1 MNGAFF
7 YTLADGS
14 NHRQGGVFTAALPQ
28 PGRIPLFS
36 IPQDP
41 DSLAFAL
48 LSNSVAKNTL
58 TKTVAWMPHS
68 PHESEPPQ
76 PGGLRALGDPV
87 VLILSVGFIIAF
99 VLMSLFDIDLVADSI
114 SSGFAW
120 TALTLGTYFQL
131 LLIATFFIAIG
142 LACTPAAKA
151 KIGNLDTP
159 EMSTFKWLSI
169 ILCTLLAGGGVFFA
183 AGEPVYH
190 FVVSPPAFDAEAGTA
205 QAVSGALAQSFMH
218 WGFLAWAVLGSLTA
232 VVLAHAHYVK
242 GQPLQP
248 RTLLYP
254 VFGKRLMQGTLGG
267 IVDACCVIA
276 LVAGTVGPI
285 GFLATQV
292 SFGLHELFGLPEGY
306 IGQLIILALLA
317 SVYVASSLSGV
328 HRGIQML
335 SRFNV
340 FLALAIGAVIV
351 IFGPTLFLVNTYA
364 ASMGAYVSEFLSMA
378 TMTADTAPAWWM
390 KWWTVFFFAWFIG
403 YAPLMAIFVA
413 RISRGRSVREMIV
426 AVAVLAPIATTVWFT
441 LLGGSGIYY
450 QLTGAIDLTEALNNF
465 QFDVATL
472 TVAQALP
479 GGTLMA
485 LAILLLTTIFV
496 ATTGDSMSYA
506 IAMVSAGHD
515 RPNGIL
521 RAFWGIAMALMAA
534 ILLFMGAGQIGVL
547 QQFIVIT
554 AIPVS
559 LIILPSLWK
568 GPQAAYAMAREQ
580 GIID

>member
-1 MNGAFF
+1 
-7 YTLADGS
+7 
-14 NHRQGGVFTAALPQ
+14 
-28 PGRIPLFS
+28 
-36 IPQDP
+36 
-41 DSLAFAL
+41 
-48 LSNSVAKNTL
+48 
-58 TKTVAWMPHS
+58 MPHS
-68 PHESEPPQ
+68 PQRTSPPR
-76 PGGLRALGDPV
+76 GIRALGDPI
-87 VLILSVGFIIAF
+87 VLILSIGFIAAF
-99 VLMSLFDIDLVADSI
+99 VLLSLFDIDLVADSI
-114 SSGFAW
+114 STGFAW
-120 TALTLGTYFQL
+120 TAITLGTYFQL
-131 LLIATFFIAIG
+131 LLLATFFVAIG
-142 LACTPAAKA
+142 LAMTPAAKA
-151 KIGNLDTP
+151 KIGNLDAP
-159 EMSTFKWLSI
+159 EMSTFKWVSI

-190 FVVSPPAFDAEAGTA
+190 FVVTPPAFDTEAGTA
-205 QAVSGALAQSFMH
+205 AAVSGALAQSFMH
-218 WGFLAWAVLGSLTA
+218 WGFLAWAVLGSLSA

-254 VFGKRLMQGTLGG
+254 VLGQRLMQGPLGG
-267 IVDACCVIA
+267 VVDACCVIA

-292 SFGLHELFGLPEGY
+292 SFGLHELFGLPQGY
-306 IGQLIILALLA
+306 PMQLAILALLGA
-317 SVYVASSLSGV
+317 VYVASSMSGV

-340 FLALAIGAVIV
+340 FLALAIAAVILL
-351 IFGPTLFLVNTYA
+351 FGPTLFLINSYA
-364 ASMGAYVSEFLSMA
+364 SGFGAYMSEFFTMA
-378 TMTADTAPAWWM
+378 TMTAETAPAWWM
-390 KWWTVFFFAWFIG
+390 QWWTVFFFAWFIG

-413 RISRGRSVREMIV
+413 RISRGRSVREMII
-426 AVAVLAPIATTVWFT
+426 AVAILAPIATSMWFT

-506 IAMVSAGHD
+506 IAMVGAGHD
-515 RPNGIL
+515 NPNPLI

-534 ILLFMGAGQIGVL
+534 ILLYMGAGQISAL

-580 GIID
+580 GIIEN

>member
-1 MNGAFF
+1 MNQPPNAEG
-7 YTLADGS
+7 
-14 NHRQGGVFTAALPQ
+14 RQALS
-28 PGRIPLFS
+28 F
-36 IPQDP
+36 
-41 DSLAFAL
+41 
-48 LSNSVAKNTL
+48 
-58 TKTVAWMPHS
+58 
-68 PHESEPPQ
+68 
-76 PGGLRALGDPV
+76 GDPL
-87 VLILSVGFIIAF
+87 VLTLSIGFIVAF
-99 VLMSLFDIDLVADSI
+99 LALSLYDIDLVADSI
-114 SSGFAW
+114 STGFAW
-120 TALTLGTYFQL
+120 TARVLGSYFQL
-131 LLIATFFIAIG
+131 LLLLTFFIAIG
-142 LACTPAAKA
+142 VAISPASTA
-151 KIGNLDTP
+151 KIGNLDAP

-190 FVVSPPAFDAEAGTA
+190 FVVTPPAFDTEPGTA
-205 QAVSGALAQSFMH
+205 EAVSGALAQSFMH
-218 WGFLAWAVLGSLTA
+218 WGFMAWAVLGSLTA

-254 VFGKRLMQGTLGG
+254 VLGERLMRGPLGG
-267 IVDACCVIA
+267 VVDACCVIA
-276 LVAGTVGPI
+276 VVAGTVGPI

-306 IGQLIILALLA
+306 PGQLMILAVLGT
-317 SVYVASSLSGV
+317 VYVLSSMSGV
-328 HRGIQML
+328 HKGIQLL

-340 FLALAIGAVIV
+340 LLALAIGAAIF
-351 IFGPTLFLVNTYA
+351 IFGPTLFLVNTYV
-364 ASMGAYVSEFLSMA
+364 ASMGAYASEFFTMA
-378 TMTADTAPAWWM
+378 TMTTETAPAWWM
-390 KWWTVFFFAWFIG
+390 QWWTVFFFAWFIG

-413 RISRGRSVREMIV
+413 RISRGRSIRQMIL
-426 AVAVLAPIATTVWFT
+426 AVAVMAPIATTVWFT

-450 QLTGAIDLTEALNNF
+450 QLNDVIDLTEALNNF

-479 GGTLMA
+479 GGTWMA

-506 IAMVSAGHD
+506 IAVVGAGHD
-515 RPNGIL
+515 APNPYI

-534 ILLFMGAGQIGVL
+534 VLLYMGAGQIGAL

-559 LIILPSLWK
+559 LILLPSLWN

-580 GIID
+580 GIIK

>member
-1 MNGAFF
+1 MN
-7 YTLADGS
+7 
-14 NHRQGGVFTAALPQ
+14 Q
-28 PGRIPLFS
+28 PAQRAEGPSRFS
-36 IPQDP
+36 
-41 DSLAFAL
+41 
-48 LSNSVAKNTL
+48 
-58 TKTVAWMPHS
+58 
-68 PHESEPPQ
+68 
-76 PGGLRALGDPV
+76 LGDPI
-87 VLILSVGFIIAF
+87 VLVLSIGFIVAF
-99 VLMSLFDIDLVADSI
+99 LALSFYDIDLVANSI
-114 SSGFAW
+114 SAGFAW
-120 TALTLGTYFQL
+120 TALVLGSYFQL
-131 LLIATFFIAIG
+131 LLLLTFFIAIG
-142 LACTPAAKA
+142 VALTPAAKA
-151 KIGNLDTP
+151 KIGNLDAP

-190 FVVSPPAFDAEAGTA
+190 FVVTPPAFDTEAGTA
-205 QAVSGALAQSFMH
+205 EAVSGALAQSFMH
-218 WGFLAWAVLGSLTA
+218 WGFMAWAVLGSLTA

-254 VFGKRLMQGTLGG
+254 IFGERLMRGPLGG
-267 IVDACCVIA
+267 LVDACCVIA

-306 IGQLIILALLA
+306 TGQLMILAVLGTI
-317 SVYVASSLSGV
+317 YVLSSMSGV
-328 HRGIQML
+328 HKGIQLL

-340 FLALAIGAVIV
+340 LLALAIGAVI
-351 IFGPTLFLVNTYA
+351 IMFGPTLFLVNTYVS
-364 ASMGAYVSEFLSMA
+364 SMGAYVSEFFTMA
-378 TMTADTAPAWWM
+378 TMTAETAPAWWM
-390 KWWTVFFFAWFIG
+390 QWWTVFFFAWFIG

-413 RISRGRSVREMIV
+413 RISRGRSIREMIL

-450 QLTGAIDLTEALNNF
+450 QLTGVIDLTEALNNF

-479 GGTLMA
+479 GGTWMA

-506 IAMVSAGHD
+506 IAVVGAGHD
-515 RPNGIL
+515 DPSPYM

-534 ILLFMGAGQIGVL
+534 VLLYMGAGQIGAL

-559 LIILPSLWK
+559 LILLPSLWN

-580 GIID
+580 GIIE

>member
-1 MNGAFF
+1 MN
-7 YTLADGS
+7 
-14 NHRQGGVFTAALPQ
+14 Q
-28 PGRIPLFS
+28 PAQRAEGPSRFS
-36 IPQDP
+36 
-41 DSLAFAL
+41 
-48 LSNSVAKNTL
+48 
-58 TKTVAWMPHS
+58 
-68 PHESEPPQ
+68 
-76 PGGLRALGDPV
+76 LGDPI
-87 VLILSVGFIIAF
+87 VLVLSIGFIVAF
-99 VLMSLFDIDLVADSI
+99 LALSFYDIDLVANSI
-114 SSGFAW
+114 SAGFAW
-120 TALTLGTYFQL
+120 TALVLGSYFQL
-131 LLIATFFIAIG
+131 LLLLTFFIAIG
-142 LACTPAAKA
+142 VALTPAAKA
-151 KIGNLDTP
+151 KIGNLDAP

-169 ILCTLLAGGGVFFA
+169 ILCTLLAGGGGFFA

-190 FVVSPPAFDAEAGTA
+190 FVVTPPAFDTEAGTA
-205 QAVSGALAQSFMH
+205 EAVSGALAQSFMH
-218 WGFLAWAVLGSLTA
+218 WGFMAWAVLGSLTA

-248 RTLLYP
+248 HTLLYP
-254 VFGKRLMQGTLGG
+254 IFGERLMRGPLGSL
-267 IVDACCVIA
+267 VDACCVIA

-306 IGQLIILALLA
+306 TGQLMILAVLGTI
-317 SVYVASSLSGV
+317 YVLSSMSGV
-328 HRGIQML
+328 HKGIQLL

-340 FLALAIGAVIV
+340 LLALAIGAVIIV
-351 IFGPTLFLVNTYA
+351 FGPTLFLVNTYVS
-364 ASMGAYVSEFLSMA
+364 SMGAYVSEFFTMA
-378 TMTADTAPAWWM
+378 TMTAETAPAWWM
-390 KWWTVFFFAWFIG
+390 QWWTVFFFAWFIG

-413 RISRGRSVREMIV
+413 RISRGRSIREMIL

-450 QLTGAIDLTEALNNF
+450 QLTGVIDLTEALNNF

-479 GGTLMA
+479 GGTWMA

-506 IAMVSAGHD
+506 IAVVGTGHD
-515 RPNGIL
+515 DPSPYM

-534 ILLFMGAGQIGVL
+534 VLLYMGAGQISAL

-559 LIILPSLWK
+559 LILLPSLWN

-580 GIID
+580 GIIDDR

>member
-1 MNGAFF
+1 MN
-7 YTLADGS
+7 
-14 NHRQGGVFTAALPQ
+14 Q
-28 PGRIPLFS
+28 PAQRAEGPLRFS
-36 IPQDP
+36 
-41 DSLAFAL
+41 
-48 LSNSVAKNTL
+48 
-58 TKTVAWMPHS
+58 
-68 PHESEPPQ
+68 
-76 PGGLRALGDPV
+76 LGDPI
-87 VLILSVGFIIAF
+87 VLVLSIGFIVAF
-99 VLMSLFDIDLVADSI
+99 LALSFYDIDLVANSI
-114 SSGFAW
+114 SAGFAW
-120 TALTLGTYFQL
+120 TALVLGSYFQL
-131 LLIATFFIAIG
+131 LLLLTFFIAIG
-142 LACTPAAKA
+142 VALTPAAKA
-151 KIGNLDTP
+151 KIGNLDAP

-190 FVVSPPAFDAEAGTA
+190 FVVTPPAFDTEAGTA
-205 QAVSGALAQSFMH
+205 EAVSGALAQSFMH
-218 WGFLAWAVLGSLTA
+218 WGFMAWAVLGSLTA

-254 VFGKRLMQGTLGG
+254 IFGERLMRGPLGG
-267 IVDACCVIA
+267 LVDACCVIA

-306 IGQLIILALLA
+306 TGQLIILAVLGTI
-317 SVYVASSLSGV
+317 YVLSSMSGV
-328 HRGIQML
+328 HKGIQLL

-340 FLALAIGAVIV
+340 LLALAIGAVI
-351 IFGPTLFLVNTYA
+351 IMFGPTLFLVNTYVS
-364 ASMGAYVSEFLSMA
+364 SMGAYVSEFFTMA
-378 TMTADTAPAWWM
+378 TMTSETAPAWWM
-390 KWWTVFFFAWFIG
+390 QWWTVFFFAWFIG

-413 RISRGRSVREMIV
+413 RISRGRSIREMIL

-450 QLTGAIDLTEALNNF
+450 QLTGVIDLTEALNNF

-479 GGTLMA
+479 GGTWMA

-506 IAMVSAGHD
+506 IAVVGAGHD
-515 RPNGIL
+515 APSPYM

-534 ILLFMGAGQIGVL
+534 VLLYMGAGQIGAL

-559 LIILPSLWK
+559 LILLPSLWN

-580 GIID
+580 GIIE

>member
-1 MNGAFF
+1 MN
-7 YTLADGS
+7 
-14 NHRQGGVFTAALPQ
+14 Q
-28 PGRIPLFS
+28 PAQRAEGPSRFS
-36 IPQDP
+36 
-41 DSLAFAL
+41 
-48 LSNSVAKNTL
+48 
-58 TKTVAWMPHS
+58 
-68 PHESEPPQ
+68 
-76 PGGLRALGDPV
+76 LGDPI
-87 VLILSVGFIIAF
+87 VLVLSIGFIVAF
-99 VLMSLFDIDLVADSI
+99 LALSFYDIDLVANSI
-114 SSGFAW
+114 SAGFAW
-120 TALTLGTYFQL
+120 TALVLGSYFQL
-131 LLIATFFIAIG
+131 LLLLTFFIAIG
-142 LACTPAAKA
+142 VALTPAAKA
-151 KIGNLDTP
+151 KIGNLDAP
-159 EMSTFKWLSI
+159 EISTFKWLSI

-190 FVVSPPAFDAEAGTA
+190 FVVTPPAFDTEAGTA
-205 QAVSGALAQSFMH
+205 EAVSGALAQSFMH
-218 WGFLAWAVLGSLTA
+218 WGFMAWAVLGSLTA

-254 VFGKRLMQGTLGG
+254 VLGERLMRGPLGG
-267 IVDACCVIA
+267 LVDACCVIA

-306 IGQLIILALLA
+306 TGQLMILAVLGT
-317 SVYVASSLSGV
+317 VYVLSSISGV
-328 HRGIQML
+328 HKGIQLL

-340 FLALAIGAVIV
+340 LLALAIGAVIIV
-351 IFGPTLFLVNTYA
+351 FGPTLFLVNTYVS
-364 ASMGAYVSEFLSMA
+364 SMGAYVSEFFTMA
-378 TMTADTAPAWWM
+378 TMTAETAPAWWM
-390 KWWTVFFFAWFIG
+390 QWWTVFFFAWFIG

-413 RISRGRSVREMIV
+413 RISRGRSIREMIL

-450 QLTGAIDLTEALNNF
+450 QLTGVIDLTEALNNF

-479 GGTLMA
+479 GGTWMA

-506 IAMVSAGHD
+506 IAVVGAGHD
-515 RPNGIL
+515 DPSPYM

-534 ILLFMGAGQIGVL
+534 VLLYMGAGQIGAL

-559 LIILPSLWK
+559 LILLPSLWN

-580 GIID
+580 GIIE

>member
-1 MNGAFF
+1 MN
-7 YTLADGS
+7 
-14 NHRQGGVFTAALPQ
+14 Q
-28 PGRIPLFS
+28 PAQRAEGPSRFS
-36 IPQDP
+36 
-41 DSLAFAL
+41 
-48 LSNSVAKNTL
+48 
-58 TKTVAWMPHS
+58 
-68 PHESEPPQ
+68 
-76 PGGLRALGDPV
+76 LGDPI
-87 VLILSVGFIIAF
+87 VLVLSIGFIVAF
-99 VLMSLFDIDLVADSI
+99 LALSFYDIDLVANSI
-114 SSGFAW
+114 SAGFAW
-120 TALTLGTYFQL
+120 TALVLGSYFQL
-131 LLIATFFIAIG
+131 LLLLTFFIAIG
-142 LACTPAAKA
+142 VALTPAAKA
-151 KIGNLDTP
+151 KIGNLDAP
-159 EMSTFKWLSI
+159 EISTFKWLSI

-190 FVVSPPAFDAEAGTA
+190 FVVTPPAFDTEAGTA
-205 QAVSGALAQSFMH
+205 EAVSGALAQSFMH
-218 WGFLAWAVLGSLTA
+218 WGFMAWAVLGSLTA

-254 VFGKRLMQGTLGG
+254 IFGERLMRGPLGG
-267 IVDACCVIA
+267 LVDACCVIA

-306 IGQLIILALLA
+306 TGQLMILAVLGTI
-317 SVYVASSLSGV
+317 YVLSSMSGV
-328 HRGIQML
+328 HKGIQLL

-340 FLALAIGAVIV
+340 LLALAIGAVI
-351 IFGPTLFLVNTYA
+351 IMFGPTLFLVNTYVS
-364 ASMGAYVSEFLSMA
+364 SMGAYVSEFFTMA
-378 TMTADTAPAWWM
+378 TMTSETAPAWWM
-390 KWWTVFFFAWFIG
+390 QWWTVFFFAWFIG

-413 RISRGRSVREMIV
+413 RISRGRSIREMIL

-450 QLTGAIDLTEALNNF
+450 QLTGVIDLTEALNNF

-479 GGTLMA
+479 GGTWMA

-506 IAMVSAGHD
+506 IAVVSAGHD
-515 RPNGIL
+515 DPSPHM

-534 ILLFMGAGQIGVL
+534 VLLYMGAGQIGAL

-559 LIILPSLWK
+559 LILLPSLWN
-568 GPQAAYAMAREQ
+568 GPQAAYAMARKQ

>member
-1 MNGAFF
+1 MNNPGPNAEGAK
-7 YTLADGS
+7 
-14 NHRQGGVFTAALPQ
+14 R
-28 PGRIPLFS
+28 
-36 IPQDP
+36 
-41 DSLAFAL
+41 
-48 LSNSVAKNTL
+48 
-58 TKTVAWMPHS
+58 S
-68 PHESEPPQ
+68 P
-76 PGGLRALGDPV
+76 LGDPI

-99 VLMSLFDIDLVADSI
+99 LALSLYDVDLVANSI
-114 SSGFAW
+114 SAGFAW
-120 TALTLGTYFQL
+120 TALVLGSYFQL
-131 LLIATFFIAIG
+131 LLLLTFFIAIG
-142 LACTPAAKA
+142 LAMTPAAKA

-190 FVVSPPAFDAEAGTA
+190 FVVTPPAFDSEAGTPE
-205 QAVSGALAQSFMH
+205 AVTGALAQSFMH
-218 WGFLAWAVLGSLTA
+218 WGFMAWAVLGSLTA

-254 VFGKRLMQGTLGG
+254 ILGERLMRGPLGG

-292 SFGLHELFGLPEGY
+292 SYGLHELFGLPEGY
-306 IGQLIILALLA
+306 TGQLIILAVLGT
-317 SVYVASSLSGV
+317 VYVLSAMSGV
-328 HRGIQML
+328 HKGIQIL

-340 FLALAIGAVIV
+340 ILALGIGAVIIV
-351 IFGPTLFLVNTYA
+351 FGPTLFLVN
-364 ASMGAYVSEFLSMA
+364 SYVSGMGTYISEFFTMA
-378 TMTADTAPAWWM
+378 TMTSETAPAWWM
-390 KWWTVFFFAWFIG
+390 QWWTVFFFSWFIG

-413 RISRGRSVREMIV
+413 RISRGRSIREMIV
-426 AVAVLAPIATTVWFT
+426 AVAILAPIATTVWFT

-450 QLTGAIDLTEALNNF
+450 QLNGVIDLTDALTNF

-479 GGTLMA
+479 GGTWMA

-506 IAMVSAGHD
+506 IAVVGAGHD
-515 RPNGIL
+515 DPSSAM

-534 ILLFMGAGQIGVL
+534 VLLHMGAGQIGAL

-559 LIILPSLWK
+559 LILLPSLWN

-580 GIID
+580 GIIDR

>member
-1 MNGAFF
+1 MN
-7 YTLADGS
+7 
-14 NHRQGGVFTAALPQ
+14 Q
-28 PGRIPLFS
+28 PAQRAEGPSRFS
-36 IPQDP
+36 
-41 DSLAFAL
+41 
-48 LSNSVAKNTL
+48 
-58 TKTVAWMPHS
+58 
-68 PHESEPPQ
+68 
-76 PGGLRALGDPV
+76 LGDPI
-87 VLILSVGFIIAF
+87 VLVLSIGFIVAF
-99 VLMSLFDIDLVADSI
+99 LALSFYDIDLVANSI
-114 SSGFAW
+114 SAGFAW
-120 TALTLGTYFQL
+120 TALVLGSYFQL
-131 LLIATFFIAIG
+131 LLLLTFFIAIG
-142 LACTPAAKA
+142 VALTPAAKA
-151 KIGNLDTP
+151 KIGNLDAP

-190 FVVSPPAFDAEAGTA
+190 FVVTPPAFDTEAGTA
-205 QAVSGALAQSFMH
+205 EAVSGALAQSFMH
-218 WGFLAWAVLGSLTA
+218 WGFMAWAVLGSLTA

-254 VFGKRLMQGTLGG
+254 IFGERLMRGPLGG
-267 IVDACCVIA
+267 LVDACCVIA

-306 IGQLIILALLA
+306 TGQLMILAVLGTI
-317 SVYVASSLSGV
+317 YVLSSMSGV
-328 HRGIQML
+328 HKGIQLL

-340 FLALAIGAVIV
+340 LLALAIGAVI
-351 IFGPTLFLVNTYA
+351 IMFGPTLFLVNTYVS
-364 ASMGAYVSEFLSMA
+364 SMGAYVSEFFTMA
-378 TMTADTAPAWWM
+378 TMTSETAPAWWM
-390 KWWTVFFFAWFIG
+390 QWWTVFFFAWFIG

-413 RISRGRSVREMIV
+413 RISRGRSIREMIL

-450 QLTGAIDLTEALNNF
+450 QLTGVIDLTEALNNF

-479 GGTLMA
+479 GGTWMA

-506 IAMVSAGHD
+506 IAVVGAGHD
-515 RPNGIL
+515 APSPYM

-534 ILLFMGAGQIGVL
+534 VLLYMGAGQIGAL

-559 LIILPSLWK
+559 LILLPSLWN

>member
-1 MNGAFF
+1 MN
-7 YTLADGS
+7 
-14 NHRQGGVFTAALPQ
+14 Q
-28 PGRIPLFS
+28 PAQRAEGPSRFS
-36 IPQDP
+36 
-41 DSLAFAL
+41 
-48 LSNSVAKNTL
+48 
-58 TKTVAWMPHS
+58 
-68 PHESEPPQ
+68 
-76 PGGLRALGDPV
+76 LGDPI
-87 VLILSVGFIIAF
+87 VLVLSIGFIVAF
-99 VLMSLFDIDLVADSI
+99 LALSFYDIDLVANSI
-114 SSGFAW
+114 SAGFAW
-120 TALTLGTYFQL
+120 TALVLGSYFQL
-131 LLIATFFIAIG
+131 LLLLTFFIAIG
-142 LACTPAAKA
+142 VALTPAAKA
-151 KIGNLDTP
+151 KIGNLDAP

-190 FVVSPPAFDAEAGTA
+190 FVVTPPAFDTEAGTA
-205 QAVSGALAQSFMH
+205 EAVSGALAQSFMH
-218 WGFLAWAVLGSLTA
+218 WGFMAWAVLGSLTA

-254 VFGKRLMQGTLGG
+254 VLGERLMRGPLGG
-267 IVDACCVIA
+267 LVDACCVIA

-306 IGQLIILALLA
+306 TGQLMILAVLGTI
-317 SVYVASSLSGV
+317 YVLSSMSGV
-328 HRGIQML
+328 HKGIQLL

-340 FLALAIGAVIV
+340 LLALAIGAVIIV
-351 IFGPTLFLVNTYA
+351 FGPTLFLVNTYVS
-364 ASMGAYVSEFLSMA
+364 SMGAYVSEFFTMA
-378 TMTADTAPAWWM
+378 TMTAETAPAWWM
-390 KWWTVFFFAWFIG
+390 QWWTVFFFAWFIG

-413 RISRGRSVREMIV
+413 RISRGRSIREMIL

-450 QLTGAIDLTEALNNF
+450 QLTGVIDLTEALNNF

-479 GGTLMA
+479 GGTWMA

-506 IAMVSAGHD
+506 IAVVGAGHD
-515 RPNGIL
+515 DPSPYM

-534 ILLFMGAGQIGVL
+534 VLLYMGAGQIGAL

-559 LIILPSLWK
+559 LILLPSLWN

>member
-1 MNGAFF
+1 
-7 YTLADGS
+7 
-14 NHRQGGVFTAALPQ
+14 
-28 PGRIPLFS
+28 
-36 IPQDP
+36 
-41 DSLAFAL
+41 
-48 LSNSVAKNTL
+48 
-58 TKTVAWMPHS
+58 MPHS
-68 PHESEPPQ
+68 SDENPQ
-76 PGGLRALGDPV
+76 PGGLRALGDPI
-87 VLILSVGFIIAF
+87 VLILSVGFIAAF
-99 VLMSLFDIDLVADSI
+99 VLLSLLDIDLVANSI
-114 SSGFAW
+114 GSGFAW

-131 LLIATFFIAIG
+131 LLIATFFIAVG
-142 LACTPAAKA
+142 LALTPAAKA

-190 FVVSPPAFDAEAGTA
+190 FVVTPPAFDTEAGTA
-205 QAVSGALAQSFMH
+205 EAVSGALAQSFMH

-254 VFGKRLMQGTLGG
+254 VLGKRLMQGPLGG
-267 IVDACCVIA
+267 VVDACCVIA

-317 SVYVASSLSGV
+317 TVYVASSLSGV
-328 HRGIQML
+328 HKGIQML

-340 FLALAIGAVIV
+340 FLALAIGAVIF

-364 ASMGAYVSEFLSMA
+364 ASMGAYISEFFTMA

-390 KWWTVFFFAWFIG
+390 QWWTVFFFAWFIG

-413 RISRGRSVREMIV
+413 RISRGRSVREMIL
-426 AVAVLAPIATTVWFT
+426 AVAIMAPIATTVWFT

-450 QLTGAIDLTEALNNF
+450 QLTGVIDLTEALNNF

-515 RPNGIL
+515 QPNSLL

-534 ILLFMGAGQIGVL
+534 ILLYMGAGQIGVL

-580 GIID
+580 GIIE

>member
-1 MNGAFF
+1 MN
-7 YTLADGS
+7 
-14 NHRQGGVFTAALPQ
+14 Q
-28 PGRIPLFS
+28 PAQRAEGPSRFS
-36 IPQDP
+36 
-41 DSLAFAL
+41 
-48 LSNSVAKNTL
+48 
-58 TKTVAWMPHS
+58 
-68 PHESEPPQ
+68 
-76 PGGLRALGDPV
+76 LGDPI
-87 VLILSVGFIIAF
+87 VLVLSIGFIVAF
-99 VLMSLFDIDLVADSI
+99 LALSFYDIELVANSI
-114 SSGFAW
+114 SAGFAW
-120 TALTLGTYFQL
+120 TALVLGSYFQL
-131 LLIATFFIAIG
+131 LLLLTFFIAIG
-142 LACTPAAKA
+142 VALTPAAKA
-151 KIGNLDTP
+151 KIGNLDAP

-190 FVVSPPAFDAEAGTA
+190 FVVTPPAFDTEAGTA
-205 QAVSGALAQSFMH
+205 EAVSGALAQSFMH
-218 WGFLAWAVLGSLTA
+218 WGFMAWAVLGSLTA

-254 VFGKRLMQGTLGG
+254 VFGERLMRGPLGG
-267 IVDACCVIA
+267 LVDACCVIA

-306 IGQLIILALLA
+306 TGQLMILAVLGTI
-317 SVYVASSLSGV
+317 YVLSSMSGV
-328 HRGIQML
+328 HKGIQLL

-340 FLALAIGAVIV
+340 LLALAIGAVIIV
-351 IFGPTLFLVNTYA
+351 FGPTLFLVNTYVS
-364 ASMGAYVSEFLSMA
+364 SMGAYASEFFTMA
-378 TMTADTAPAWWM
+378 TMTAETAPAWWM
-390 KWWTVFFFAWFIG
+390 QWWTVFFFAWFIG

-413 RISRGRSVREMIV
+413 RISRGRSIREMIL

-479 GGTLMA
+479 GGTWMA

-506 IAMVSAGHD
+506 IAVVGAGHD
-515 RPNGIL
+515 DPSPYM

-534 ILLFMGAGQIGVL
+534 VLLYMGAGQIGAL

-559 LIILPSLWK
+559 LILLPSLWN

>member
-1 MNGAFF
+1 MN
-7 YTLADGS
+7 
-14 NHRQGGVFTAALPQ
+14 Q
-28 PGRIPLFS
+28 PAQRAEGPSRFS
-36 IPQDP
+36 
-41 DSLAFAL
+41 
-48 LSNSVAKNTL
+48 
-58 TKTVAWMPHS
+58 
-68 PHESEPPQ
+68 
-76 PGGLRALGDPV
+76 LGDPI
-87 VLILSVGFIIAF
+87 VLVLSIGFIVAF
-99 VLMSLFDIDLVADSI
+99 LALSFYDIDLVANSI
-114 SSGFAW
+114 SAGFAW
-120 TALTLGTYFQL
+120 TALVLGSYFQL
-131 LLIATFFIAIG
+131 LLLLTFFIAIG
-142 LACTPAAKA
+142 VALTPAAKA
-151 KIGNLDTP
+151 KIGNLDAP

-190 FVVSPPAFDAEAGTA
+190 FVVTPPAFDTEAGTA
-205 QAVSGALAQSFMH
+205 EAVSGALAQSFMH
-218 WGFLAWAVLGSLTA
+218 WGFMAWAVLGSLTA

-254 VFGKRLMQGTLGG
+254 VLGERLMRGPLGG
-267 IVDACCVIA
+267 LVDACCVIA

-306 IGQLIILALLA
+306 TGQLMILAVLGT
-317 SVYVASSLSGV
+317 VYVLSSMSGV
-328 HRGIQML
+328 HKGIQLL

-340 FLALAIGAVIV
+340 LLALAIGAVIIV
-351 IFGPTLFLVNTYA
+351 FGPTLFLVNTYVS
-364 ASMGAYVSEFLSMA
+364 SMGAYVSEFFTMA
-378 TMTADTAPAWWM
+378 TMTSETAPAWWM
-390 KWWTVFFFAWFIG
+390 QWWTVFFFAWFIG

-413 RISRGRSVREMIV
+413 RISRGRSIREMIL

-450 QLTGAIDLTEALNNF
+450 QLTGVIDLTEALNNF

-479 GGTLMA
+479 GGTWMA

-506 IAMVSAGHD
+506 IAVVGAGHD
-515 RPNGIL
+515 DPSPYM

-534 ILLFMGAGQIGVL
+534 VLLYMGAGQIGAL

-559 LIILPSLWK
+559 LILLPSLWN

>member
-1 MNGAFF
+1 M
-7 YTLADGS
+7 S
-14 NHRQGGVFTAALPQ
+14 Q
-28 PGRIPLFS
+28 PGPNAEGDQRFS
-36 IPQDP
+36 
-41 DSLAFAL
+41 
-48 LSNSVAKNTL
+48 
-58 TKTVAWMPHS
+58 
-68 PHESEPPQ
+68 
-76 PGGLRALGDPV
+76 LGDPI
-87 VLILSVGFIIAF
+87 VLILSIGFIVAF
-99 VLMSLFDIDLVADSI
+99 LALSFYDVALVADSI
-114 SSGFAW
+114 SAGFAW
-120 TALTLGTYFQL
+120 TALVLGSYFQL
-131 LLIATFFIAIG
+131 LLLMTFFIAIG
-142 LACTPAAKA
+142 LAMTPAAKA
-151 KIGNLDTP
+151 KIGNLDAP

-190 FVVSPPAFDAEAGTA
+190 FVVTPPAFDSEAGTA
-205 QAVSGALAQSFMH
+205 EAVSGALGQSFMH
-218 WGFLAWAVLGSLTA
+218 WGFMAWAVLGSLTA

-254 VFGKRLMQGTLGG
+254 ILGERLMRGPLGG
-267 IVDACCVIA
+267 LVDACCVIA

-306 IGQLIILALLA
+306 TGQLIILGVLA
-317 SVYVASSLSGV
+317 SIYVLSSMSGV
-328 HRGIQML
+328 HKGIQIL

-340 FLALAIGAVIV
+340 LLALAIGAVIMV
-351 IFGPTLFLVNTYA
+351 FGPTLFLVNSYV
-364 ASMGAYVSEFLSMA
+364 SGMGAYISEFFTMA
-378 TMTADTAPAWWM
+378 TMTAETAPAWWM
-390 KWWTVFFFAWFIG
+390 QWWTVFFFAWFIG
-403 YAPLMAIFVA
+403 YAPVMAIFVA
-413 RISRGRSVREMIV
+413 RISRGRSIREMIV
-426 AVAVLAPIATTVWFT
+426 AVAILAPIATTVWFT

-450 QLTGAIDLTEALNNF
+450 QLNGVIDLTEALNNF

-479 GGTLMA
+479 GGTWMA

-506 IAMVSAGHD
+506 IAVVGAGHD
-515 RPNGIL
+515 NPNPVM

-534 ILLFMGAGQIGVL
+534 VLLYMGAGQIGAL

-559 LIILPSLWK
+559 LILLPSLWN

-580 GIID
+580 GIIE

>member
-1 MNGAFF
+1 M
-7 YTLADGS
+7 
-14 NHRQGGVFTAALPQ
+14 PQ
-28 PGRIPLFS
+28 PSPNVEGSQRFS
-36 IPQDP
+36 
-41 DSLAFAL
+41 
-48 LSNSVAKNTL
+48 
-58 TKTVAWMPHS
+58 
-68 PHESEPPQ
+68 
-76 PGGLRALGDPV
+76 LGDPI
-87 VLILSVGFIIAF
+87 VLIFSIGFIVAF
-99 VLMSLFDIDLVADSI
+99 LALSLYDLTLVADSI
-114 SSGFAW
+114 SAGFAW
-120 TALTLGTYFQL
+120 TALVLGSYFQL
-131 LLIATFFIAIG
+131 LLLLTFFIAIG
-142 LACTPAAKA
+142 LAMTPAAKA
-151 KIGNLDTP
+151 KIGNLDAP

-190 FVVSPPAFDAEAGTA
+190 FVVTPPAFESEAGTA
-205 QAVSGALAQSFMH
+205 EAVSGALGQSFMH
-218 WGFLAWAVLGSLTA
+218 WGFMAWAVLGSLTA

-254 VFGKRLMQGTLGG
+254 VLGERLMRGPLGG
-267 IVDACCVIA
+267 IVDACCVIS

-306 IGQLIILALLA
+306 PGQLIILAVLG
-317 SVYVASSLSGV
+317 SIYVLSSMSGV
-328 HRGIQML
+328 HKGIQLL

-340 FLALAIGAVIV
+340 LLALAIGAVIIV
-351 IFGPTLFLVNTYA
+351 FGPTLFLVNSYV
-364 ASMGAYVSEFLSMA
+364 SGMGAYISEFFTMA
-378 TMTADTAPAWWM
+378 TMTAETAPAWWM
-390 KWWTVFFFAWFIG
+390 QWWTVFFFAWFIG

-413 RISRGRSVREMIV
+413 RISRGRSIREMII
-426 AVAVLAPIATTVWFT
+426 AVAILAPIATTVWFT

-450 QLTGAIDLTEALNNF
+450 QLTGVIDLTEALNNF

-479 GGTLMA
+479 GGTWMA
-485 LAILLLTTIFV
+485 LAILMLTTIFV

-506 IAMVSAGHD
+506 IAVVGAGHD
-515 RPNGIL
+515 NPSPFM

-534 ILLFMGAGQIGVL
+534 VLLYMGAGQIGAL

-559 LIILPSLWK
+559 LILMPSLWN